1 MVRRRLV
8 APAAIVALGFA
19 VLAFVPRQVPP
30 AAGVIFAQ
38 SDKAAP
44 HCVPIG
50 GTVMTDLAAIGQSTT
65 LGTAIG
71 DLRGAVWLPPY
82 STYPRVRMAPPCS
95 PCSILRAGDG
105 RHRFSGSRPGDV
117 YTGHAFPVCGGHL
130 PDRDHRRNREV
141 RGRYRDH

>member
-30 AAGVIFAQ
+30 AASLIYAQ

-50 GTVMTDLAAIGQSTT
+50 GTVMIDLAAIGQSTT
-65 LGTAIG
+65 LGTETG
-71 DLRGAVWLPPY
+71 DLRGAVAATILN
-82 STYPRVRMAPPCS
+82 VS
-95 PCSILRAGDG
+95 PGANGTTVFTVQ
-105 RHRFSGSRPGDV
+105 HTSRW
-117 YTGHAFPVCGGHL
+117 
-130 PDRDHRRNREV
+130 RRETPF
-141 RGRYRDH
+141 

>member
-30 AAGVIFAQ
+30 AAGLIYAQ

-65 LGTAIG
+65 LGTATG
-71 DLRGAVWLPPY
+71 DLRGAVAATILNVSPGCEWHHGLY
-82 STYPRVRMAPPCS
+82 HAASLRV
-95 PCSILRAGDG
+95 GDG
-105 RHRFSGSRPGDV
+105 RHRFGGSRPGDG
-117 YTGHAFPVCGGHL
+117 YPGHAYPAGG
-130 PDRDHRRNREV
+130 
-141 RGRYRDH
+141 G